1 MNQTVNQLRLN
12 SVKNINSLSKGNNL
26 FRPFDKLS
34 YKEQEAFIN
43 AHENKLLPYLNTAN
57 ENTAIR
63 NLYNNLAFVKRFGR
77 DAFNKLSNGTEN
89 GANIRLSML
98 NKYNDTERNN
108 ALLKRSG
115 IINESF
121 KSVFGKDQN
130 FNEMEAGLDDQAK
143 LSLLSNTKYLTDA
156 QLKFQFNKDKKEIG
170 NLNKQKS
177 NYYSPISNPFS
188 AVADMTNVTKPF
200 DNAKQRQENNKNI
213 LDSLYSQVQ
222 KRREGAQDIKQLTNQ
237 YYQNLLKNDSNN
249 KQSLATSL
257 NNFDVLASKASGY
270 YAQFK
275 HKSELADYSDTD
287 KLKDYAKFMALSSK
301 YGTGV
306 ALSYLDHSMQD
317 RVAKAQDWK
326 FTGNTLK
333 RIFTTA
339 WSDFGGKVAM
349 MYNASTGNL
358 FDAEKMGLIN
368 QGLVPVYDKDG
379 KIIGQ
384 KENTN
389 IWTNPAYWNDVYMY
403 NVYTPEAIRLI
414 KERHGVS
421 PDLNVREYGYNPNE
435 HFISWDTLYE
445 GISQTGHILD
455 SVVETAL
462 LGGIGKIAGSAAGA
476 ALKGLGM
483 GAKTLGRVSKGAKL
497 VNNAI
502 MDVVASTNGPQGEAM
517 GTFNEQLENNKEAIN
532 GQIKKELHD
541 YYNNIDYS
549 TNEAKSSIGAIYRQ
563 LKQKDLSRLRRNAIE
578 GGTRQLPMSDSTL
591 MQQARQLY
599 TNALLKKEEDRLR
612 VKHEKDLKEAA
623 TNAARTYMTNWVM
636 DFGKE
641 LILTHGIQ
649 QFKIAKGAKYGNLD
663 ENSISSHLI
672 ADAKTGGVKRALN
685 NAANEIKNTG
695 AKKLAKGIAKQ
706 VAGGFMD
713 EYLDG
718 INANFSEG
726 AGTNAFKSYMNRTYN
741 PHDYATTIQGVYGD
755 LLAGVDEGLRG
766 ITNRENL
773 YEGFIGGISPFV
785 TVTPNIGNIA
795 YHPRD
800 TWNAMMHGEV
810 KVGKDSNG
818 EDIIKPIN
826 IFERAGNVI
835 TNPILDEYIKGK
847 EKERVK
853 DVAIDNGIET
863 INKVVK
869 QYKENGTID
878 DAAKAMAAAR
888 GYSSK
893 SNADDNSESSFVMN
907 AEDKK
912 LGDAFALM
920 SVAQALEHI
929 DGGKQSSLYQ
939 KTMERMKGLADGTL
953 SDKEK
958 QEEINQFLSSPD
970 NKSIMDN
977 NPPEV
982 AKLIAEERLQKN
994 AQFFLDMYKKKQE
1007 IEDKLL
1013 STPSFNNMDSRTVN
1027 ALEYQLLAKDN
1038 WKERLRDLED
1048 QLGVGVTNTEVDYSP
1063 NLEMIYG
1070 AGTAR
1075 KAALNARIKDSERA
1089 SEERLKIN
1097 QDNAASNKKIEALEE
1112 QLVNSDTED
1121 EKKEVQTKIDQEK
1134 NLIKTRDLRSK
1145 QLQVKQESLSKEVE
1159 TLRQLVTESTDK
1171 SLLDHSVE
1179 FTVDGILNSD
1189 ARTRAEI
1196 LNPANRQRYTKK
1208 QQAIIERATNKLA
1221 EKDADALQKILDAGE
1236 LAHRVEDSSTIYNT
1250 LLTNP
1255 DVAVAYFDAKAEL
1268 RDRQAFEESLQRE
1281 ILQHYKSI
1289 DDALANPSH
1298 TPEQLRDAVMQ
1309 CSSRLIAAYMQDH
1322 PNSVS
1327 ELQSYHDLIKFDE
1340 DAAALIVNSKES
1352 EEAQH
1357 IRLGSLLT
1365 LQQDCS
1371 TREELIKKIE
1381 ELIDSDS
1388 VDEDNRRYFDDLL
1401 NKMKTL
1407 GYQRDATVVENRENK
1422 RKREAEQKAKREEKE
1437 REEQRKQEEEKKAQE
1452 ESSKTKEEEAK
1463 EKAPKEENNNKKA
1476 STEVN
1481 NDETSDETP
1490 VDTEDDTEPTD
1501 IIDYDDD
1508 TEEGSNFSW
1517 DAEPEGD
1524 VEDVDLGELLNT
1536 NSEEK
1541 DKKSEKSKKDS
1552 KQSQQENSDSAG
1564 NSNFAG
1570 DQGVKKEVNTVKVEY
1585 NSASGLRSIDAEP
1598 IEFKDLN
1605 PGDKFIDE
1613 TKIINTFVRWDNGTE
1628 GIVESGDSGTLFMI
1642 NPNTSEGKSW
1652 LKHNTTIY
1660 RIVDN
1665 TDKSKSAK
1673 EPSNETTSKEE
1684 DNRVSN
1690 KESSASNHSEKP
1702 QLQGNITKD
1711 SQGNISVDS
1720 PSLKEEIEE
1729 INKDDKKVSEPSFS
1743 GDSQFLN
1750 NEEESNE
1757 KVMSFNNNPLQAT
1770 VSGNAMSEW
1779 KTGEKG
1785 DYKLDMEGKLEH
1797 KQGEQEND
1805 HMNKFFA
1812 WTKAQGWHIQNI
1824 IDQELGRILLRN
1836 PKAKVKFMS
1845 TNNINNATHDNDV
1858 FNDMFLVLDYDDKVN
1873 RGITSI
1879 HNEDNGGVVTANG
1892 KKYLVIGTSGYA
1904 KNDYAAQKLRNFLW
1918 SMANNEEVRKRKKE
1932 VFGNDDSRAKDGYG
1946 MCALERV
1953 QYFKD
1958 HPTERFFVSE
1968 KYSTQVVPG
1977 SLIPGFRVKQL
1988 DTDDEI
1994 NPKRN
1999 ILDMLNDPIR
2009 NPQGITEED
2018 LYWLIQT
2025 ESATITTSRK
2035 SLDIMNP
2042 QNKDV
2047 NSGSVFVLFRGAN
2060 GKYFCGHV
2068 NPIRYTELKEGAI
2081 QEETQRLLN
2090 QLCSFDVN
2098 ARVQA
2103 IVGLSKLYVFKTKNS
2118 ENSKAGDCILTHRT
2132 KEGIN
2137 LVSFLRDG
2145 IQIGSFYLNEAFDRS
2160 LLFNAFKTMNPRVNV
2175 SLSKLKNKTDL
2186 QRLNEAGALTT
2197 DLAQLA
2203 LAGASYRIYGVDVDG
2218 SIVKPKSDD
2227 IPLPDND
2234 VKMAS
2239 TRLKERLI
2247 PYTDDNSTTN
2257 YYTYNQLTG
2266 KYSLNGN
2273 DLIEGKD
2280 DNLIKQLEYN
2290 RNLDNYKFVK
2300 LQRENTF
2307 YIVNEDNPLCIKVN
2321 NSTHHVTELSTEE
2334 SLKYIEEYNKAIED
2348 AERQRAAEEVLNSKQ
2363 QKEKPQEEDTQDKA
2377 PLKESSES
2385 ETSKKESHEEEAS
2398 KTTQEKTITD
2408 VMPSDNTDIAEEGS
2422 NRGTD
2427 ETSNKEHKMEYVEY
2441 FDEGSL
2447 DMSMYEDENQ
2457 SDTEETEAVLREQQ
2471 DDANPKVTKAILSE
2485 EEKKQRLNDL
2495 RILLLGVIHGT
2506 DKEKILKEIE
2516 ELEKDLES
2524 GYEKVSLES
2533 FGVETEEEKELR
2545 KKKEAAQRK
2554 LEEKQKRKEER
2565 NRPKTFEE
2573 IMRSK
2578 NANILRSILKSK
2590 GITGDMQQMKEAI
2603 RAKGM
2608 EVDAIINI
2616 EQWLKTLKNCR

>member
-34 YKEQEAFIN
+34 YKEQVAFIN

-77 DAFNKLSNGTEN
+77 DAFNKLSNGTED

-108 ALLKRSG
+108 ALLKRRG

-156 QLKFQFNKDKKEIG
+156 QLKFQFNKDKKEID

-275 HKSELADYSDTD
+275 YKSELADYSDTD

-476 ALKGLGM
+476 ALKSLGM
-483 GAKTLGRVSKGAKL
+483 GAKTLGKVSKGAKL

-517 GTFNEQLENNKEAIN
+517 GTFNEQLENNKEATN
-532 GQIKKELHD
+532 EQIKKELHD

-549 TNEAKSSIGAIYRQ
+549 TNEAKSFIGAIYRQ

-795 YHPRD
+795 YHPKD
-800 TWNAMMHGEV
+800 TWNAVMHGEV

-893 SNADDNSESSFVMN
+893 SNADDNSESSFVMS

-920 SVAQALEHI
+920 SVAQALEQI
-929 DGGKQSSLYQ
+929 DEGKQSFLYQ

-1013 STPSFNNMDSRTVN
+1013 STPSFNNMDSRVVN

-1048 QLGVGVTNTEVDYSP
+1048 QLGIGVTNTEIDYSP

-1075 KAALNARIKDSERA
+1075 KTALNARIKDSERA

-1121 EKKEVQTKIDQEK
+1121 EKKEIQTKIDQEK

-1145 QLQVKQESLSKEVE
+1145 QLQVEQESLSKEVE
-1159 TLRQLVTESTDK
+1159 TLRQLVAESTDK
-1171 SLLDHSVE
+1171 PLLDHSVE
-1179 FTVDGILNSD
+1179 FTVDRILNSD

-1208 QQAIIERATNKLA
+1208 QQAIIERAINKLA

-1236 LAHRVEDSSTIYNT
+1236 LAHRVEDSSTVYNT
-1250 LLTNP
+1250 LLNDP
-1255 DVAVAYFDAKAEL
+1255 DVAVAYFDAQEEL
-1268 RDRQAFEESLQRE
+1268 RNRRAITESLQNE
-1281 ILQHYKSI
+1281 IDNNYKKI
-1289 DDALANPSH
+1289 DKVLGDENSTDIDIKNTLAP
-1298 TPEQLRDAVMQ
+1298 M
-1309 CSSRLIAAYMQDH
+1309 SSRLLATYMEDN
-1322 PNSVS
+1322 PSS
-1327 ELQSYHDLIKFDE
+1327 MTKIKPYYDLAKFDE
-1340 DAAALIVNSKES
+1340 DAASIIRGREEPNETKENRFRSLMLIQAMSK
-1352 EEAQH
+1352 
-1357 IRLGSLLT
+1357 
-1365 LQQDCS
+1365 DKD
-1371 TREELIKKIE
+1371 ELIKKIE
-1381 ELIDSDS
+1381 EAIDSEHTSPD
-1388 VDEDNRRYFDDLL
+1388 VKDFFNDLL
-1401 NKMKTL
+1401 DKMQTL
-1407 GYQRDATVVENRENK
+1407 GYQRDATVVETREK
-1422 RKREAEQKAKREEKE
+1422 RKKREAEEKAKRDKEEAERKAREKTEEQAKQEAEKKTKNEKTSSSNNTEEPLVPDENNNIEVPLVPDSDSTPDEPLVPDEKNYTTEKPDIAANGEGATEVRSESVDLGGQSFINSIMDDEVEDGDVDAGEMWHKTSEGPRKGVFTINKKGNTLTFNIDGKNTSLKVSSKGYDTGNSKANNSFMATSMEKKGDDWYFNGNFAGSKE
-1437 REEQRKQEEEKKAQE
+1437 QTQVKASNDFNLESTIDEQRKSKEKLYSKQGESLPQRIVVDADGNATVRSATIEEQTQGFSEEEKKEHVANI
-1452 ESSKTKEEEAK
+1452 TD
-1463 EKAPKEENNNKKA
+1463 N
-1476 STEVN
+1476 
-1481 NDETSDETP
+1481 TP
-1490 VDTEDDTEPTD
+1490 DTT
-1501 IIDYDDD
+1501 
-1508 TEEGSNFSW
+1508 
-1517 DAEPEGD
+1517 A
-1524 VEDVDLGELLNT
+1524 LNT
-1536 NSEEK
+1536 VGESIN
-1541 DKKSEKSKKDS
+1541 
-1552 KQSQQENSDSAG
+1552 EN
-1564 NSNFAG
+1564 
-1570 DQGVKKEVNTVKVEY
+1570 T
-1585 NSASGLRSIDAEP
+1585 
-1598 IEFKDLN
+1598 
-1605 PGDKFIDE
+1605 
-1613 TKIINTFVRWDNGTE
+1613 
-1628 GIVESGDSGTLFMI
+1628 
-1642 NPNTSEGKSW
+1642 
-1652 LKHNTTIY
+1652 
-1660 RIVDN
+1660 
-1665 TDKSKSAK
+1665 
-1673 EPSNETTSKEE
+1673 
-1684 DNRVSN
+1684 
-1690 KESSASNHSEKP
+1690 P
-1702 QLQGNITKD
+1702 Q
-1711 SQGNISVDS
+1711 
-1720 PSLKEEIEE
+1720 
-1729 INKDDKKVSEPSFS
+1729 
-1743 GDSQFLN
+1743 
-1750 NEEESNE
+1750 
-1757 KVMSFNNNPLQAT
+1757 VMS
-1770 VSGNAMSEW
+1770 GNGMSEW
-1779 KTGEKG
+1779 KMGRNG
-1785 DYKLDMEGKLEH
+1785 DGLLDEQGILEH
-1797 KQGEQEND
+1797 KKGAKEGD
-1805 HMNKFFA
+1805 HMNQFYA
-1812 WTKAQGWHIQNI
+1812 WTEEQGWHIQNI
-1824 IDQELGRILLRN
+1824 IDQELGQILLAN
-1836 PKAKVKFMS
+1836 PKAKFKFMLV
-1845 TNNINNATHDNDV
+1845 TDNEVEDNTKDSRV
-1858 FNDMFLVLDYDDKVN
+1858 FDDAFLVLDYDENIN
-1873 RGITSI
+1873 RGITTL
-1879 HNEDNGGVVTANG
+1879 HNEHNGGVITSDG
-1892 KKYLVIGTSGYA
+1892 KRYLVVGTIYQRSG
-1904 KNDYAAQKLRNFLW
+1904 
-1918 SMANNEEVRKRKKE
+1918 NNEATSRNLLFNSSKANSGVKAEKAR
-1932 VFGNDDSRAKDGYG
+1932 VFGEDSKEAKDGYG
-1946 MCALERV
+1946 VLFNERGR
-1953 QYFKD
+1953 YIKE
-1958 HPTERFFVSE
+1958 HPDERFFISD
-1968 KYSTQVVPG
+1968 KYSTEVVSN
-1977 SLIPGFRVKQL
+1977 SLIPGYMVKRQEN
-1988 DTDDEI
+1988 DEEEVHR
-1994 NPKRN
+1994 NLEELLNDNKRN
-1999 ILDMLNDPIR
+1999 PFGFTLKTIPIGIQMQSQFYVNQGVTMDSIMYPR
-2009 NPQGITEED
+2009 NPIDSMG
-2018 LYWLIQT
+2018 
-2025 ESATITTSRK
+2025 AA
-2035 SLDIMNP
+2035 
-2042 QNKDV
+2042 
-2047 NSGSVFVLFRGAN
+2047 FVLFPAAN
-2060 GKYFCGHV
+2060 DKYFCAHIDPVFYREMNDGS
-2068 NPIRYTELKEGAI
+2068 LKDKAEVAI
-2081 QEETQRLLN
+2081 N
-2090 QLCSFDVN
+2090 KLCSVDYDT
-2098 ARVQA
+2098 RMKG
-2103 IVGLSKLYVFKTKNS
+2103 IRELSDIFYFNPDKNQ
-2118 ENSKAGDCILTHRT
+2118 NGNFILTNKNGFLTFVNKGR
-2132 KEGIN
+2132 KEMPIKVTEN
-2137 LVSFLRDG
+2137 LDPQVV
-2145 IQIGSFYLNEAFDRS
+2145 
-2160 LLFNAFKTMNPRVNV
+2160 FNAFKEMNPRVNITQFNIH
-2175 SLSKLKNKTDL
+2175 SEQSLKELSK
-2186 QRLNEAGALTT
+2186 AGALNLN
-2197 DLAQLA
+2197 LAQLA
-2203 LAGASYRIYGVDVDG
+2203 LAGSSYSVYGVNLDGTLDKAVDANTQEI
-2218 SIVKPKSDD
+2218 SREPYNNNKKIVIYDLTGKGDTEQFVY
-2227 IPLPDND
+2227 N
-2234 VKMAS
+2234 
-2239 TRLKERLI
+2239 
-2247 PYTDDNSTTN
+2247 TD
-2257 YYTYNQLTG
+2257 TG
-2266 KYSLNGN
+2266 KYSLNGELLNEEN
-2273 DLIEGKD
+2273 DSE
-2280 DNLIKQLEYN
+2280 LIKQLEYN
-2290 RNLDNYKFVK
+2290 RKKLNGAIKFMV
-2300 LQRENTF
+2300 REHSNEYYIADRNTPL
-2307 YIVNEDNPLCIKVN
+2307 IVRINEN
-2321 NSTHHVTELSTEE
+2321 THHVDELSVNE
-2334 SLKYIEEYNKAIED
+2334 SKTMLDKYDKDN
-2348 AERQRAAEEVLNSKQ
+2348 AE
-2363 QKEKPQEEDTQDKA
+2363 KER
-2377 PLKESSES
+2377 
-2385 ETSKKESHEEEAS
+2385 EEEANDILES
-2398 KTTQEKTITD
+2398 LNKEDSPI
-2408 VMPSDNTDIAEEGS
+2408 MPEGAEEEFLE
-2422 NRGTD
+2422 D
-2427 ETSNKEHKMEYVEY
+2427 YNKELTRETVES
-2441 FDEGSL
+2441 FFPDI
-2447 DMSMYEDENQ
+2447 
-2457 SDTEETEAVLREQQ
+2457 DTERGNNAK
-2471 DDANPKVTKAILSE
+2471 DGNSSAE
-2485 EEKKQRLNDL
+2485 EELLTSEQYAL
-2495 RILLLGVIHGT
+2495 RKSRLLGEGASSISF
-2506 DKEKILKEIE
+2506 
-2516 ELEKDLES
+2516 KDL
-2524 GYEKVSLES
+2524 YK
-2533 FGVETEEEKELR
+2533 T
-2545 KKKEAAQRK
+2545 
-2554 LEEKQKRKEER
+2554 
-2565 NRPKTFEE
+2565 NKTFANELYSICNE
-2573 IMRSK
+2573 KWPGFPKKTSK
-2578 NANILRSILKSK
+2578 
-2590 GITGDMQQMKEAI
+2590 
-2603 RAKGM
+2603 
-2608 EVDAIINI
+2608 I
-2616 EQWLKTLKNCR
+2616 EQYLKNKNIDIDNIPNTNEGIQALLSMIKNCR

>member
-34 YKEQEAFIN
+34 YKEQQAFIT

-77 DAFNKLSNGTEN
+77 DAFNKLSNGTED

-98 NKYNDTERNN
+98 NKYNDTEKNN

-156 QLKFQFNKDKKEIG
+156 QLKFQFNKDKREIG

-200 DNAKQRQENNKNI
+200 DNAKQRQENNKSI

-358 FDAEKMGLIN
+358 FDAEKMGIIN

-403 NVYTPEAIRLI
+403 NVYIPEAIRLI

-445 GISQTGHILD
+445 GIAQTGHILD
-455 SVVETAL
+455 SVGETAL
-462 LGGIGKIAGSAAGA
+462 LGGIGKIAGSAASA
-476 ALKGLGM
+476 TLKGLGM
-483 GAKTLGRVSKGAKL
+483 GAETLGRISKGAKL

-502 MDVVASTNGPQGEAM
+502 MDVVASANGPQGEAM
-517 GTFNEQLENNKEAIN
+517 GTFNEQLENNKETIN
-532 GQIKKELHD
+532 EQIKKELHD

-599 TNALLKKEEDRLR
+599 TNASLKKEEDRLR

-663 ENSISSHLI
+663 ENSITSHLI

-726 AGTNAFKSYMNRTYN
+726 AGTNAFKSYIDRTYN

-755 LLAGVDEGLRG
+755 LLSGVDEGLRG

-785 TVTPNIGNIA
+785 TAVPNIGNMA

-800 TWNAMMHGEV
+800 TWNAIMHGEV

-818 EDIIKPIN
+818 KDIIKPIN
-826 IFERAGNVI
+826 IFERIGNAI

-853 DVAIDNGIET
+853 DAAIDTGIEA
-863 INKVVK
+863 INKVVE
-869 QYKENGTID
+869 QYKKNGTID

-893 SNADDNSESSFVMN
+893 SNTNDSPESSFVIN
-907 AEDKK
+907 VEDKK

-1048 QLGVGVTNTEVDYSP
+1048 QLGVGATNTEVDYSP

-1070 AGTAR
+1070 TNTAR
-1075 KAALNARIKDSERA
+1075 EAALKARIKDSERA

-1112 QLVNSDTED
+1112 QLINSDTED
-1121 EKKEVQTKIDQEK
+1121 KQKEIQAKIDQEK

-1159 TLRQLVTESTDK
+1159 TLRQLVAESTGK
-1171 SLLDHSVE
+1171 PLLDHSVE
-1179 FTVDGILNSD
+1179 FTVDRILNSD

-1208 QQAIIERATNKLA
+1208 QQAIIERAINKLA

-1250 LLTNP
+1250 LFTNP

-1289 DDALANPSH
+1289 DDVLANPSH
-1298 TPEQLRDAVMQ
+1298 TPEQVRDAVMQ
-1309 CSSRLIAAYMQDH
+1309 CSSRLITAYMQDH

-1352 EEAQH
+1352 EEAQN
-1357 IRLGSLLT
+1357 IRFSSLLT
-1365 LQQDCS
+1365 LQQDCN

-1422 RKREAEQKAKREEKE
+1422 RKREAEQKAKREEEQKKAAEEEEKE

-1452 ESSKTKEEEAK
+1452 ESSKTKEEEAR
-1463 EKAPKEENNNKKA
+1463 EKVPKEENNNKKA

-1481 NDETSDETP
+1481 NDETP
-1490 VDTEDDTEPTD
+1490 VDTEDAIEPTD

-1524 VEDVDLGELLNT
+1524 VEDVDLGDLLNT

-1541 DKKSEKSKKDS
+1541 DKESEKSKKDS
-1552 KQSQQENSDSAG
+1552 KQSQQENSDSTG

-1585 NSASGLRSIDAEP
+1585 N
-1598 IEFKDLN
+1598 
-1605 PGDKFIDE
+1605 
-1613 TKIINTFVRWDNGTE
+1613 
-1628 GIVESGDSGTLFMI
+1628 
-1642 NPNTSEGKSW
+1642 
-1652 LKHNTTIY
+1652 
-1660 RIVDN
+1660 
-1665 TDKSKSAK
+1665 
-1673 EPSNETTSKEE
+1673 
-1684 DNRVSN
+1684 
-1690 KESSASNHSEKP
+1690 SASNHSEKP

-1729 INKDDKKVSEPSFS
+1729 INKEGKKVSEPSFS

-1750 NEEESNE
+1750 NEEDSNE
-1757 KVMSFNNNPLQAT
+1757 KAMSSNNNPLQAT

-1932 VFGNDDSRAKDGYG
+1932 VFGNDDPRAKDGYG

-1988 DTDDEI
+1988 DTDEEI
-1994 NPKRN
+1994 NSKRN

-2009 NPQGITEED
+2009 NPQGITEDD
-2018 LYWLIQT
+2018 LHWLIQT

-2132 KEGIN
+2132 KDGIN

-2145 IQIGSFYLNEAFDRS
+2145 IQIGSFYLNEVFDRS

-2218 SIVKPKSDD
+2218 SIVKPKSND

-2234 VKMAS
+2234 VKTQAS
-2239 TRLKERLI
+2239 TRLKEKLI

-2348 AERQRAAEEVLNSKQ
+2348 TERQRAAEEVLNSKQ
-2363 QKEKPQEEDTQDKA
+2363 QKEKPQEENTQDK
-2377 PLKESSES
+2377 
-2385 ETSKKESHEEEAS
+2385 
-2398 KTTQEKTITD
+2398 TTTD
-2408 VMPSDNTDIAEEGS
+2408 VMPSDNTDITEEGS

-2427 ETSNKEHKMEYVEY
+2427 KTSNKEHEMEYVEY

-2447 DMSMYEDENQ
+2447 DMSMYEDEDENQ
-2457 SDTEETEAVLREQQ
+2457 SDTGETSNDKGKSNEAEVNPGETEAVLREQQ
-2471 DDANPKVTKAILSE
+2471 DDANSKVTEAILSE
-2485 EEKKQRLNDL
+2485 EEKKQRLKGLGASLFD
-2495 RILLLGVIHGT
+2495 ILSST
-2506 DKEKILKEIE
+2506 EKEKILKEIE

-2524 GYEKVSLES
+2524 GYEKVSLEP
-2533 FGVETEEEKELR
+2533 FGVETEEEKKLR
-2545 KKKEAAQRK
+2545 KEKEVAQRK
-2554 LEEKQKRKEER
+2554 LEEEQKRKEEKD
-2565 NRPKTFEE
+2565 RPKTFEE

-2578 NANILRSILKSK
+2578 NAVILTSILKSK
-2590 GITGDMQQMKEAI
+2590 GITGNVQQMKEAL

-2608 EVDAIINI
+2608 EVDAIINVK
-2616 EQWLKTLKNCR
+2616 QWMKTLKNCR

>member
-34 YKEQEAFIN
+34 YKEQEAFIT

-77 DAFNKLSNGTEN
+77 DAFNKLSNGTED

-98 NKYNDTERNN
+98 NKYNDTEKNN

-156 QLKFQFNKDKKEIG
+156 QLKFQFNKDKREIG

-200 DNAKQRQENNKNI
+200 DNAKQRQENNKSI

-358 FDAEKMGLIN
+358 FDAEKMGIIN

-445 GISQTGHILD
+445 GIAQTGHILD
-455 SVVETAL
+455 SVGETAL
-462 LGGIGKIAGSAAGA
+462 LGGIGKIAGSAASA
-476 ALKGLGM
+476 TLKGLGM
-483 GAKTLGRVSKGAKL
+483 GAETLGRISKGAKL

-502 MDVVASTNGPQGEAM
+502 MDVVASANGPQGEAM

-532 GQIKKELHD
+532 EQIKKELHD

-578 GGTRQLPMSDSTL
+578 GGTRQLPMSDGTL

-623 TNAARTYMTNWVM
+623 TNAARTYMTNWIM

-663 ENSISSHLI
+663 ENSIASHLI

-726 AGTNAFKSYMNRTYN
+726 AGTNAFKSYIDRTYN

-755 LLAGVDEGLRG
+755 LLSGVDEGLRG

-785 TVTPNIGNIA
+785 TAVPNIGNMA

-800 TWNAMMHGEV
+800 TWNAIMHGEI

-818 EDIIKPIN
+818 KDIIKPIN
-826 IFERAGNVI
+826 IFERIGNAI

-853 DVAIDNGIET
+853 DAAIDTGIEA
-863 INKVVK
+863 INKVVE
-869 QYKENGTID
+869 QYKKNGTID

-893 SNADDNSESSFVMN
+893 SNTNDSPESSFVIN

-1013 STPSFNNMDSRTVN
+1013 STPSFSNMDSRTVN

-1048 QLGVGVTNTEVDYSP
+1048 QLGVGATNTEVDYSP

-1070 AGTAR
+1070 TNTAR
-1075 KAALNARIKDSERA
+1075 EAALNARIKDSERA
-1089 SEERLKIN
+1089 SKERLKIN
-1097 QDNAASNKKIEALEE
+1097 QDNAVSNKKIEALEE
-1112 QLVNSDTED
+1112 QLINSDTED
-1121 EKKEVQTKIDQEK
+1121 KQKEIQAKIDQEK

-1159 TLRQLVTESTDK
+1159 TLRQLVAESTGK
-1171 SLLDHSVE
+1171 PLLDHSVE
-1179 FTVDGILNSD
+1179 FTVDRILNSD

-1208 QQAIIERATNKLA
+1208 QQAIIERAINKLA
-1221 EKDADALQKILDAGE
+1221 EKDADALQKVLDAGE

-1289 DDALANPSH
+1289 DDVLANPSH
-1298 TPEQLRDAVMQ
+1298 TPEQVRDVVMQ
-1309 CSSRLIAAYMQDH
+1309 CSSRLITAYMQDH

-1352 EEAQH
+1352 EEAQR
-1357 IRLGSLLT
+1357 IRFSSLLT
-1365 LQQDCS
+1365 LQQDCN
-1371 TREELIKKIE
+1371 TREELIKRIE

-1422 RKREAEQKAKREEKE
+1422 RKREAEQKAKREEEQKKAAEEEEEKE
-1437 REEQRKQEEEKKAQE
+1437 REEQRKQEEEEKAQE
-1452 ESSKTKEEEAK
+1452 ESSKTKEEEAR
-1463 EKAPKEENNNKKA
+1463 EKVPKEENNNKKA

-1481 NDETSDETP
+1481 NDETP
-1490 VDTEDDTEPTD
+1490 VDTEDAIEPTD
-1501 IIDYDDD
+1501 IIDYYDD

-1524 VEDVDLGELLNT
+1524 VEDVDLGDLLNT

-1541 DKKSEKSKKDS
+1541 DKESEKSKKDS

-1585 NSASGLRSIDAEP
+1585 NSAS
-1598 IEFKDLN
+1598 
-1605 PGDKFIDE
+1605 
-1613 TKIINTFVRWDNGTE
+1613 
-1628 GIVESGDSGTLFMI
+1628 
-1642 NPNTSEGKSW
+1642 
-1652 LKHNTTIY
+1652 
-1660 RIVDN
+1660 
-1665 TDKSKSAK
+1665 
-1673 EPSNETTSKEE
+1673 
-1684 DNRVSN
+1684 
-1690 KESSASNHSEKP
+1690 NHSEKP

-1729 INKDDKKVSEPSFS
+1729 INKEGKKVSEPSFS

-1750 NEEESNE
+1750 NEEDSNE
-1757 KVMSFNNNPLQAT
+1757 KAMSSNNNPLQAT

-1932 VFGNDDSRAKDGYG
+1932 VFGNDDPRAKDGYG

-1988 DTDDEI
+1988 DTDEEI
-1994 NPKRN
+1994 NSKRN

-2009 NPQGITEED
+2009 NPQGITEDD
-2018 LYWLIQT
+2018 LHWLIQT

-2132 KEGIN
+2132 KDGIN

-2218 SIVKPKSDD
+2218 SIVKPKSND

-2234 VKMAS
+2234 VKTQAS
-2239 TRLKERLI
+2239 IRLKEKLI

-2348 AERQRAAEEVLNSKQ
+2348 IERQRAAEEVLNSKQ
-2363 QKEKPQEEDTQDKA
+2363 QKEKPQEENTQDK
-2377 PLKESSES
+2377 
-2385 ETSKKESHEEEAS
+2385 
-2398 KTTQEKTITD
+2398 TTTD
-2408 VMPSDNTDIAEEGS
+2408 VMPSDNTDITEEGS

-2427 ETSNKEHKMEYVEY
+2427 KTSNKEHEMEYVEY

-2447 DMSMYEDENQ
+2447 DMSMYEDEDENQ
-2457 SDTEETEAVLREQQ
+2457 SDTDETSNDKGKSNEAEVNPGETEAVLREQQ
-2471 DDANPKVTKAILSE
+2471 DDANSKVTEAILSE
-2485 EEKKQRLNDL
+2485 EEKKQRLNNL
-2495 RILLLGVIHGT
+2495 RLSLFAVLSDT
-2506 DKEKILKEIE
+2506 EREKILKEIE

-2524 GYEKVSLES
+2524 GYEKVSLEP
-2533 FGVETEEEKELR
+2533 FGIETEEEKKLR
-2545 KKKEAAQRK
+2545 KEKEVAQRK
-2554 LEEKQKRKEER
+2554 LEEEQKRKEEKD
-2565 NRPKTFEE
+2565 RPKTFEE
-2573 IMRSK
+2573 IMGSK
-2578 NANILRSILKSK
+2578 NAVILTSILKSK
-2590 GITGDMQQMKEAI
+2590 GITGNVQQKKEAL

-2608 EVDAIINI
+2608 EVDAIINVK
-2616 EQWLKTLKNCR
+2616 QWMKTLKNCR